1 MKHYLMMKIRLNC
14 SYSTTSQFIA
24 IKSLVTKFQYH
35 PKKKIQKKKE
45 KKVKI
50 WPIVCKKNTQEVW
63 WNHILTQEKLNIWMK
78 IKIQNLSKLDEFLRT
93 YRRLGYRLVISP
105 LFGNTLWTLGR
116 YPPFITQ
123 AIEHATYQ

>member
-1 MKHYLMMKIRLNC
+1 
-14 SYSTTSQFIA
+14 
-24 IKSLVTKFQYH
+24 
-35 PKKKIQKKKE
+35 
-45 KKVKI
+45 
-50 WPIVCKKNTQEVW
+50 
-63 WNHILTQEKLNIWMK
+63 MK